1 MSVRFGS
8 VWYEQRWI
16 QFVFVLFSQ
25 FIRSSRMLGKLY
37 VPGKKC
43 AEFALH
49 NITPNHTEHEPNTN
63 RTLGAT
69 VRFGS
74 CSPGYEPDFCS
85 VRPMFGSVRFGSPN
99 VRRAHSGPS
108 QRLRLPPRWRVPH
121 YLPLSLTAEPKTSNY
136 T

>member
-1 MSVRFGS
+1 TFVVRLKNRTRTVQGACSGSSNRDEQALRCSVRFGSVRRAHSAVRFGS

-25 FIRSSRMLGKLY
+25 FIRSSRMFGKLY

-43 AEFALH
+43 AELVLH
-49 NITPNHTEHEPNTN
+49 NIIPNHTEHEPNTN

-74 CSPGYEPDFCS
+74 CSP
-85 VRPMFGSVRFGSPN
+85 
-99 VRRAHSGPS
+99 
-108 QRLRLPPRWRVPH
+108 
-121 YLPLSLTAEPKTSNY
+121 
-136 T
+136 